1 MKVCEGKPKPRGR
14 ERRFMYTECL
24 VPTRKTLAPPKHRS
38 LAYLFSTEGLD
49 EENQFLWHA
58 VALELFK
65 VFEVGEG

>member
-1 MKVCEGKPKPRGR
+1 
-14 ERRFMYTECL
+14 MYTECL